1 MQTPPH
7 LGAGIADL
15 AVVETALGLPGEHSC
30 HALQSIQLLMTEQ
43 VEILRM
49 SGENWCSKSAKILL
63 KDPESTLCSS
73 DHC

>member
-1 MQTPPH
+1 MHPETPPRH

-30 HALQSIQLLMTEQ
+30 HALQSIELLMTEH

-63 KDPESTLCSS
+63 ERS
-73 DHC
+73 